1 MRLAME
7 KTTVGDVCSSIES
20 AIMELQSTLNSL
32 SAVDS
37 CLVISDGPFSLLP
50 PPNCDADFI
59 KTVSV
64 TNGKDNLDNPDN
76 SDNFEKVSG
85 VTMSNLQHNLESKN
99 SDRREDGI
107 EDVSNQT
114 FVRSVKR
121 RLL

>member
-37 CLVISDGPFSLLP
+37 CLVISDGPFSLLS

-85 VTMSNLQHNLESKN
+85 VTMSNFQHNLESKN
-99 SDRREDGI
+99 SDRKEDGI
-107 EDVSNQT
+107 ESVSNQT
-114 FVRSVKR
+114 FVKSVKR